1 MMIGNKS
8 RISRRAILRGALVG
22 GGLATVPLPRLNAM
36 LNGNGTA
43 YAATGM
49 PIQRFGIFFI
59 GNGFV
64 PVAFLPPPIVTTPLK
79 VDTLTTQL
87 KPFAPVLP
95 KVTVASGFDLHT
107 GRQLGVPH
115 GHFFGALSG
124 VAATGKSRQFQLPTI
139 DMVIKDSK
147 SALGKT
153 TFKSLQLGV
162 SQATPGVGDATYHA
176 VSGYPNNPNT
186 VDFNPQVVFD
196 RMFKGFMPPAKTGT
210 TMTAPD
216 NTATVEASVLDA
228 VMQDAKDLQ
237 ARLGKDDRDRLD
249 FHLTS
254 IRSLEDQIKGKGQAG
269 MGADL
274 SCAIPTVGKA
284 GGASSDSLDQG
295 LAKAQTDLMVM
306 ALACDLTRIFT
317 FQLTMPA
324 AHVHY
329 NTTPALSTDFHDN
342 LCHGESPDSQP
353 TVQQGAAYSLG
364 YMASLLQQ
372 MDQVKE
378 GDGTMLDNSIVLV
391 STCVSWGKTHTQYEW
406 PCVIGGRGG
415 RNADGKYNLAGG
427 WHYRSNPT
435 GENFS
440 KVLITLA
447 NMVGAGLTEFG
458 KDGGH
463 VTEADQ
469 VSGLRGPG

>member
-8 RISRRAILRGALVG
+8 RISRRAILRGALLG
-22 GGLATVPLPRLNAM
+22 GGLATVPLPRLDGM

-43 YAATGM
+43 YASGM
-49 PIQRFGIFFI
+49 PIQRFGVYFI

-64 PVAFLPPPIVTTPLK
+64 PVAFLPPPIVTSPLRPE
-79 VDTLTTQL
+79 TLTLQL
-87 KPFAPVLP
+87 KPFAPILN
-95 KVTVASGFDLHT
+95 KVTIASGFDLHT
-107 GRQLGVPH
+107 GRQVGVPH

-124 VAATGKSRQFQLPTI
+124 VAATGRSRQFQLPTI

-147 SALGKT
+147 SSLGKT

-162 SQATPGVGDATYHA
+162 SKATPGVGDATYHA

-186 VDFNPQVVFD
+186 VDFDPQAVFD
-196 RMFKGFMPPAKTGT
+196 RMFKGFTPPAKMGA
-210 TMTAPD
+210 TMTSDP
-216 NTATVEASVLDA
+216 TAAVEASVLDA

-237 ARLGKDDRDRLD
+237 AKLSKDDRARLD

-254 IRSLEDQIKGKGQAG
+254 IRSLEEQIKGRGQAG
-269 MGADL
+269 QGADL
-274 SCAIPTVGKA
+274 SCAIPAVGAA
-284 GGASSDSLDQG
+284 GGGSSDGLDAG
-295 LAKAQTDLMVM
+295 LAKAQTDLLVM

-342 LCHGESPDSQP
+342 LCHGDAPDDQP
-353 TVQQGAAYSLG
+353 RVQQGSAYALG
-364 YMASLLQQ
+364 YMASLLQK

-378 GDGTMLDNSIVLV
+378 GDGTMLDNSIVLI

-415 RNADGKYNLAGG
+415 RNSDGKYNLAGG
-427 WHYRSNPT
+427 WHHRANPT
-435 GENFS
+435 GANYS
-440 KVLITLA
+440 RVVITLA

-458 KDGGH
+458 KEGGH
-463 VTEADQ
+463 VTDADQ
-469 VSGLRGPG
+469 ISGIRGPGF